1 MLLVPLS
8 WTPAAVETVVLR
20 FEFATTE
27 PELAVKDMPLE
38 PELWSAAEVVTVAQE
53 IDKFPDTVIGPEG
66 FVKTPAPEQVKDK
79 ALVAVVLMADETD
92 IFPGLLNVAVPVL
105 SWFWI
110 AVGVRLEAPPVLVYQ
125 VPLNHSPPESR
136 AAVETVIEEGRP
148 LVVTALEDADQAPVD
163 PPVIGATWKM

>member
-1 MLLVPLS
+1 MLLVALS
-8 WTPAAVETVVLR
+8 WTPPAVETVVLR
-20 FEFATTE
+20 FELAITE

-53 IDKFPDTVIGPEG
+53 MDKFPDTVIGPEG
-66 FVKTPAPEQVKDK
+66 LVKTPAPEQAKDK
-79 ALVAVVLMADETD
+79 ALVAVVLMAAETVTL
-92 IFPGLLNVAVPVL
+92 PAVLKVAFPVL